1 MRASTSEVDR
11 TSGRSDAD
19 PPPQSLRRG
28 NDVVRTRERA
38 RVAGQRVAHPIDESG
53 HAAQHLRET
62 ALLAAEAHEHR
73 AVVHDRSV
81 RHVAAEDLAE
91 PVLVRASHVG
101 LRRLVLELVAVELRP
116 PHRLLLLHDRQR
128 FPRDRVMGPL
138 LQEQDRPRGARA
150 SLGDQ
155 GELGRID
162 EAGVLGAVDEPG
174 QISIVTVGPARRL
187 LGHRC
192 EPVQPRDG
200 LASRVEDHVIR
211 AAGEPEHGIVLRGRH
226 REAVHTD
233 HVVVEPD
240 DVVRRDI
247 RHDASP
253 ELGPEAGDE
262 IDAAHRRPGRAKR
275 RDRVDEGRLV
285 PVAAQIELEVG
296 VRSRAES
303 EDPALRDA
311 HGPDDASSG
320 AVPST
325 MSRARATWRRLRL
338 PRLELGDPQL
348 TSLKSAARAAIV
360 IPAVFAVA
368 DKVIQE
374 PQTALFAAFGSF
386 AMLVLVDFTGPSR
399 SRFVAYVV
407 LAFVGAAN
415 IVVGTLCSRNAWLAA
430 GAMAVVG
437 FVILFSGV
445 INGYFAAGATSAI
458 LTFVLPVTIAA
469 PVSALPARL
478 EGWAL
483 AAGAGICAHMLLW
496 PARPPAALRSDAAR
510 ACRSLADLADP
521 SVPREPSA
529 AAARDAVAGL
539 RRRFLA
545 TPHRPAGPTGP
556 TAALAS
562 LVDELDWLLSFLV
575 PKAGSRELCKD
586 ENGEAMAATASVL
599 RAGAG
604 SLEGQ
609 DELPDLQQLDEA
621 REAVARALVRRV
633 RELPSVPDADA
644 LLATLDPAFRAR
656 ASSYSA
662 RQVAGY
668 ALLARGAAATGFDDL
683 DVAGPDRS
691 ARPARAAVQATE
703 HLAVEHAGARSVWL
717 QNSVRG
723 AVGLAVAVFVAQRA
737 GLQHAFWVVLGT
749 LSVLRSNALST
760 GWSILS
766 ALAGTAA
773 GIVVGAALVIAIG
786 THEPV
791 LWGVLPV
798 AIMLAAYAPRA
809 VSCAA
814 GQAGF
819 TVALFVLF

>member
-1 MRASTSEVDR
+1 M
-11 TSGRSDAD
+11 
-19 PPPQSLRRG
+19 
-28 NDVVRTRERA
+28 
-38 RVAGQRVAHPIDESG
+38 
-53 HAAQHLRET
+53 
-62 ALLAAEAHEHR
+62 
-73 AVVHDRSV
+73 
-81 RHVAAEDLAE
+81 
-91 PVLVRASHVG
+91 
-101 LRRLVLELVAVELRP
+101 
-116 PHRLLLLHDRQR
+116 
-128 FPRDRVMGPL
+128 
-138 LQEQDRPRGARA
+138 
-150 SLGDQ
+150 
-155 GELGRID
+155 
-162 EAGVLGAVDEPG
+162 
-174 QISIVTVGPARRL
+174 
-187 LGHRC
+187 
-192 EPVQPRDG
+192 
-200 LASRVEDHVIR
+200 
-211 AAGEPEHGIVLRGRH
+211 LRGRH

-240 DVVRRDI
+240 DVVRRVI

-262 IDAAHRRPGRAKR
+262 IDAAHRRPRLAKR

-360 IPAVFAVA
+360 IPAVFALA

-407 LAFVGAAN
+407 LAFGGAAN

-469 PVSALPARL
+469 PVSALPSRL

-496 PARPPAALRSDAAR
+496 PARPPAALRADAAR

-586 ENGEAMAATASVL
+586 ENGEAMAAPV
-599 RAGAG
+599 
-604 SLEGQ
+604 
-609 DELPDLQQLDEA
+609 
-621 REAVARALVRRV
+621 
-633 RELPSVPDADA
+633 
-644 LLATLDPAFRAR
+644 F
-656 ASSYSA
+656 
-662 RQVAGY
+662 
-668 ALLARGAAATGFDDL
+668 
-683 DVAGPDRS
+683 
-691 ARPARAAVQATE
+691 
-703 HLAVEHAGARSVWL
+703 RSV
-717 QNSVRG
+717 
-723 AVGLAVAVFVAQRA
+723 
-737 GLQHAFWVVLGT
+737 GT
-749 LSVLRSNALST
+749 
-760 GWSILS
+760 
-766 ALAGTAA
+766 
-773 GIVVGAALVIAIG
+773 
-786 THEPV
+786 
-791 LWGVLPV
+791 
-798 AIMLAAYAPRA
+798 
-809 VSCAA
+809 
-814 GQAGF
+814 
-819 TVALFVLF
+819 